1 MPLEGEKDDRGNLAA
16 VLADET
22 AEDPRARAERRDLGR
37 SLETAIG
44 RLRPEYRQ
52 AVLMFYVH
60 GASYQEICE
69 VTGLPLGTVKTNL
82 HRARK
87 ELAQAMTG
95 LGWGPAAR
103 ETGSAPVS

>member
-1 MPLEGEKDDRGNLAA
+1 DERGSLAA

-22 AEDPRARAERRDLGR
+22 AANPEKAAEQRDLSR
-37 SLETAIG
+37 ALEKAIATP
-44 RLRPEYRQ
+44 RPEYREP
-52 AVLMFYVH
+52 VLMFYAH

-87 ELAQAMTG
+87 ELAQHMTA
-95 LGWGPAAR
+95 LGWGPEAAKAGR
-103 ETGSAPVS
+103 ETGSARVS